1 MSSEPQIPTIEH
13 KKVLAKSFFIPLSQT
28 SEDSSAAASHLGQ
41 FIDKSPD
48 PISESTIVTDPF
60 LDFLAD
66 EPTKRIG
73 AITIAAELSAQLS
86 LEDFADIPTYLMPAA
101 TPVPE
106 LSTQLSLE
114 DFADIPTYLM
124 PAATPVP
131 ELSAQLSLEDFAD
144 IPTYLMPAA
153 TPVPELSAQPTSKL
167 PPLAL
172 LHQKHK
178 PKQKKSHKKRL
189 SILFLICSIITIIAV
204 VFLGQGNGVAGAWMA
219 DNLRAFAGP
228 TITAQIESWYLGLS
242 NTASQL
248 QYQFG
253 NTQVNSPW
261 KVGKKEPNPR
271 LSPVPSSTPPAW
283 STLSPMPLTPMT
295 PLVSPALAGEGVWSV
310 QDNAPAPYDYL
321 PLDAKAF
328 IRPDPSHPYAIVTLQ
343 QFDNRFTL
351 LHIVGGTVEPGG
363 PRGVRGPGIIPANDV
378 QGNTLLAAF
387 NGGFK
392 YSDGQYGL
400 MTNGVVY
407 VPPQPNAAT
416 IAITKEGKLILGLWG
431 VDPLLDSQ
439 NTDLVAWRQNGA
451 LLINQGVINPLTHD
465 GAAWGGTI
473 LNSVYTWRSAIGI
486 TAQGTLLYAAGNA
499 LTAETLGEA
508 LKAAGAVMAMQ
519 TDINPFWVRAFLY
532 NRNNNGQLTISKL
545 NPQMQGSGYE
555 YLYGTQRDFFYLT
568 RFAPEVPPAN
578 NQPPPLQGF

>member
-1 MSSEPQIPTIEH
+1 MGGYITTMSPESQTPIWRRFQQRKRRLAKSSLTPLPETPAEFPPNTLYSEPLVNDPTDLLPEITPATELLQQVSPELSLDDPTDRIPTITP
-13 KKVLAKSFFIPLSQT
+13 VL
-28 SEDSSAAASHLGQ
+28 
-41 FIDKSPD
+41 
-48 PISESTIVTDPF
+48 
-60 LDFLAD
+60 
-66 EPTKRIG
+66 EPS
-73 AITIAAELSAQLS
+73 LQLS
-86 LEDFADIPTYLMPAA
+86 LELSLDDPTDRIPTI

-106 LSTQLSLE
+106 PQQLSFEPSIDGSIDLLPP
-114 DFADIPTYLM
+114 I
-124 PAATPVP
+124 TPVP
-131 ELSAQLSLEDFAD
+131 EPQQLSFEPSIDGSIDLLPP
-144 IPTYLMPAA
+144 I
-153 TPVPELSAQPTSKL
+153 TPVPEPQPQLSFEPSIDDSIDLL
-167 PPLAL
+167 PPITPVPEPQPQLSPQPL
-172 LHQKHK
+172 PLVQWRLKR
-178 PKQKKSHKKRL
+178 KQKQQKSRKKRL
-189 SILFLICSIITIIAV
+189 SVLFAFCCTITIITV
-204 VFLGQGNGVAGAWMA
+204 IFMNQGNGIAGAWMA
-219 DNLRAFAGP
+219 DTLRTLVGP
-228 TITAQIESWYLGLS
+228 TRTAQIESWYLGLS
-242 NTASQL
+242 NTASQM
-248 QYQFG
+248 QYQLG
-253 NTQVNSPW
+253 NKQVNTPW
-261 KVGKKEPNPR
+261 KVATKVPHPTSTPIP
-271 LSPVPSSTPPAW
+271 SPTPPAW
-283 STLSPMPLTPMT
+283 STLSPMSLPSMT
-295 PLVSPALAGEGVWSV
+295 PLVSPALAGEGAWTV

-328 IRPDPSHPYAIVTLQ
+328 IRPDPSHPYAIATLQ

-451 LLINQGVINPLTHD
+451 LLINQGVINPLTQD

-508 LKAAGAVMAMQ
+508 LKSAGAVMAMQ

-532 NRNNNGQLTISKL
+532 NRNNNEQLPYRYS
-545 NPQMQGSGYE
+545 
-555 YLYGTQRDFFYLT
+555 
-568 RFAPEVPPAN
+568 
-578 NQPPPLQGF
+578 